1 MTLVDAIVST
11 QPPRTVNPG
20 YSARMTPTD
29 PVDDELDAEE
39 LDLVAGGAQPSEQEP
54 FSPGTYTIN

>member
-1 MTLVDAIVST
+1 MERESR
-11 QPPRTVNPG
+11 PGNVNPG

-39 LDLVAGGAQPSEQEP
+39 LDLVAGGFQLHAEPSENEP
-54 FSPGTYTIN
+54 FDPGYYRIT